1 MIAVAASTNREP
13 RTTNLLVRLFQSEYL
28 VLFLCVAYFAA
39 LAPFT
44 PGFAST
50 SNLAN
55 ILSALLPLLVVATGQ
70 TLVLITAG
78 IDLSV
83 ASIIALASVTG
94 AMAINSETGPLAGSA
109 LATPVGILVM
119 LAVGAA
125 IGLLNGL
132 LITKFK
138 MPPFIVTLTAMMFFS
153 GFAIWLTKSKSISGL
168 PGSFLLLGKSTWL
181 AGGIA
186 LVVAL
191 IGHLLLTRTLLGRWL
206 YAVGHN
212 PKAALISGVP
222 VNRVLV
228 LTYGASGL
236 CAGVAA
242 VLISGRLETGSP
254 VHWQRNLL
262 DIVGATV
269 IGGTSLYGGRG
280 KVLWTVFGVL
290 FLTLIDNSLNLL
302 NLSHFTIMMVKG
314 GVILAAAVLDAVRNR
329 MVVT

>member
-1 MIAVAASTNREP
+1 MLRRI
-13 RTTNLLVRLFQSEYL
+13 LQSEYL
-28 VLFLCVAYFAA
+28 VLILCAAYFAV
-39 LAPFT
+39 LAPFA

-50 SNLAN
+50 ENLAN
-55 ILSALLPLLVVATGQ
+55 ILSAMLPLLVVATGQ

-83 ASIIALASVTG
+83 TSIIALASVTG

-168 PGSFLLLGKSTWL
+168 PGSFLMFGQSTWL
-181 AGGIA
+181 AGGVA
-186 LVVAL
+186 LVVGLA
-191 IGHLLLTRTLLGRWL
+191 GHFLLTRTLLGRWL
-206 YAVGHN
+206 RAVGHN
-212 PKAALISGVP
+212 PKAALLSGVP

-228 LTYGASGL
+228 LTYVASGL

-242 VLISGRLETGSP
+242 ILISGRLETGSP